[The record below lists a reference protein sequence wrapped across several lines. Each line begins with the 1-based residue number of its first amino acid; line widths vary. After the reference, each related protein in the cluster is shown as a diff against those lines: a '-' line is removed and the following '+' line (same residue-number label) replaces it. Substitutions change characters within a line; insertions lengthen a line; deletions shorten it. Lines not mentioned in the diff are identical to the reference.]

1 MKTVQHEISL
11 KLLDEKIEKSDLS
24 FLKKFTGLPLVEIN
38 RSIDQSGVLLGELV
52 NEKFYSGV
60 NEIIVLLNKL
70 KSNYQLYSN
79 GNEINIKFL
88 EDISIKVNN
97 INLSDFR

>member
-52 NEKFYSGV
+52 NE
-60 NEIIVLLNKL
+60 IIVLLNKL

>member
-1 MKTVQHEISL
+1 MFGALCDQMKTVQHEISL
-11 KLLDEKIEKSDLS
+11 KLLDEKIVKSDLS

-38 RSIDQSGVLLGELV
+38 RSIDQSGVLLGEL
-52 NEKFYSGV
+52 V